1 MVSFEPILKDKYE
14 VIVIGTGIGGLCAA
28 ALLAREGLEVLMLEQ
43 SVQPGGCYTSFRIDD
58 FTFDTAASILHGF
71 GKVGFHTIR
80 TVFDSGSQQVE
91 LIPRDIVYRMYLGEQ
106 RIDFHRDRHTFTAEL
121 GAIYPQYAGS
131 IFAFMRELDHLYQ
144 GVLECGGP
152 LRPRSDESPGQRLGL
167 FARHP
172 FGVMRLSRFQK
183 ISAAQVLSR
192 HVDEPSVRSFFEAD
206 LAYNTGYPMDELSAP
221 HAALTIIDRHVGGT
235 HHAIGSSQ
243 QIPDRLE
250 KMIVE
255 KGGRVVYRM
264 PVERVLVE
272 GGQALGVV
280 LPGGRVVLAEAVI
293 SNTGVRDLYGRMVG
307 RSLLRPETA
316 QWLDMLEP
324 SPGVMAVYLGIPETG
339 IPEDFHPSTVL
350 VDDPQREPSRFIS
363 ISVPSLSDPYLSP
376 EGYHSL
382 SIHAVTDSDL
392 WPSAGGPEYGS
403 DEYEDLKL
411 GEAGHVLERVEE
423 YFPGLTQDF
432 VVMRVATP
440 ATFERYLLRENGQLA
455 GPRVRGMAVPAALPG
470 SVTEISGLFLAGDS
484 TMFGRGASLVAASG
498 MNCALAVMRYLGVRA
513 YHLVEPRESFV
524 METVPVR
531 TEIIVQDVV
540 DSVSAVQESHRC
552 LRCVDSPCRDGCPG
566 GVDIRNFIKRVASA
580 DFAGA
585 AAMVRETNPL
595 GEVCGLVCPAEML
608 CEAACRRAETD
619 TPIRIGQ
626 MEAFVCGFS
635 PGPEGWPRGHRG
647 PRKARVAVIGSGPA
661 GISCAYYLSLLGYN
675 VEVFEQGFEA
685 GGLPARAIPRSRL
698 DPQVVERELEG
709 ALEAGIEFRGNTT
722 LGEDIN
728 FESLLREGFGAIFL
742 GTGLGVVRPPEI
754 RGVDLPG
761 VIDALSFLEA
771 ARRQVK
777 REMSR
782 RVAVVGDGELAVD
795 AAVLARDLGADEV
808 FLLTSLPEQDLPVA
822 PSHLAAAR
830 ERGVE
835 LLPGRRVAEIIGQ
848 GRVDAVRTVHT
859 LGAAAGATE
868 GPHTG
873 ALGVGTVILAG
884 ERVPSPTL
892 AGYLAGQ
899 LKLDERG
906 RILVGEDTM
915 STSRR
920 GVFAGG
926 DATGGP
932 ELIIEACAR
941 GRTAALA
948 IDLYLSE
955 KAAARR
961 YEELSSRSE
970 RSEMSAPSAETS

>member
-14 VIVIGTGIGGLCAA
+14 VIVIGAGIGGLCAA
-28 ALLAREGLEVLMLEQ
+28 ALLAREGLEVLVIEQ

-58 FTFDTAASILHGF
+58 FTFDAAASILHGF
-71 GKVGFHTIR
+71 GKVGFHAIR

-91 LIPRDIVYRMYLGEQ
+91 LIPRDIVYRLFLGDQ
-106 RIDFHRDRHTFTAEL
+106 RIDFHRDRHSFTAEL
-121 GAIYPQYAGS
+121 GALYPQQAGS
-131 IFAFMRELDHLYQ
+131 IFSFMSELDHIYQ

-152 LRPRSDESPGQRLGL
+152 PRPRNDESPGQRLGL

-172 FGVMRLSRFQK
+172 FSVMRLSRFQK
-183 ISAAQVLSR
+183 ISAAQVLAR
-192 HVDEPSVRSFFEAD
+192 HVDDPSVRSFFEAD
-206 LAYNTGYPMDELSAP
+206 LIYNTGYPMDQLSAP

-255 KGGRVVYRM
+255 KGGRVLYRM

-272 GGQALGVV
+272 DGQAFGVV
-280 LPGGRVVLAEAVI
+280 LPGDRVVLAEAVVADI
-293 SNTGVRDLYGRMVG
+293 GVRDLYERLVG
-307 RSLLRPETA
+307 RSVLRPETT
-316 QWLDMLEP
+316 QWLDLLEP
-324 SPGVMAVYLGIPETG
+324 SPGVMAIYLGIPETG

-376 EGYHSL
+376 EGYHTL
-382 SIHAVTDSDL
+382 SIHAVTDADI

-403 DEYEDLKL
+403 EEYEDLKL
-411 GEAGHVLERVEE
+411 SEGGRVLERVEE

-455 GPRVRGMAVPAALPG
+455 GPRVRGMTVPASLPG
-470 SVTEISGLFLAGDS
+470 SVTEIRGLFLAGDS

-498 MNCALAVMRYLGVRA
+498 INCAFAVMRCLGVRT

-531 TEIIVQDVV
+531 PEIIGQDVV

-552 LRCVDSPCRDGCPG
+552 LRCVDSPCMDGCPG
-566 GVDIRNFIKRVASA
+566 GIDIRNFIKRVSSA

-585 AAMVRETNPL
+585 AAMIRENNPL
-595 GEVCGLVCPAEML
+595 GEVCGLVCPAELL
-608 CEAACRRAETD
+608 CEAACRRGELD

-626 MEAFVCGFS
+626 LEAFTCGVV
-635 PGPEGWPRGHRG
+635 PGPEGWPQGHRG
-647 PRKARVAVIGSGPA
+647 PRKARVAVIGSGPS

-685 GGLPARAIPRSRL
+685 GGLPSQAIPSSRL

-709 ALEAGIEFRGNTT
+709 ALAAGIEFRGNTT

-728 FESLLREGFGAIFL
+728 FESLMREGFVAIFL
-742 GTGLGVVRPPEI
+742 GTGLGAVRRPEI
-754 RGVDLPG
+754 RGADLPG
-761 VIDALSFLEA
+761 VIDAVSFLEA
-771 ARRQVK
+771 ARRRVK

-782 RVAVVGDGELAVD
+782 RVAVVGDGQLAMD
-795 AAVLARDLGADEV
+795 TAVLARDLGADEV
-808 FLLTSLPEQDLPVA
+808 FLVTTFNEADMPVA
-822 PSHLAAAR
+822 PSRLAAAR
-830 ERGVE
+830 ECGVE
-835 LLPGRRVAEIIGQ
+835 MLTGRRVAEIIGH
-848 GRVDAVRTVHT
+848 GRVDAIRTVPT
-859 LGAAAGATE
+859 LGAAATVE

-899 LKLDERG
+899 LKLDEQG

-915 STSRR
+915 STSRK

-941 GRTAALA
+941 GRIAALA

-955 KAAARR
+955 KAAERR
-961 YEELSSRSE
+961 YEVMSERSE
-970 RSEMSAPSAETS
+970 RSVTPEPSADSS